1 MKQERVNQNQQKQQ
15 LLETDL
21 RIYKL
26 LKLPENLKKNMPKAI
41 LFSHP
46 HHHKYHHWSVWIY
59 EACLIACSRSHLNH
73 G

>member
-46 HHHKYHHWSVWIY
+46 HHHKYHH
-59 EACLIACSRSHLNH
+59 
-73 G
+73 